1 MGRIAIVAYRPMPGK
16 MGELERLVRRHHQR
30 LAACGL
36 VTERAPIMMRARD
49 GTVVEVFEWASAQ
62 AIAAAHD
69 HPLVR
74 QMWAEFEGICAYVP
88 LTELEEAQA
97 LFAEFEPLGADEAL
111 HPEFS
116 P

>member
-1 MGRIAIVAYRPMPGK
+1 MGRIVIVAYRPNAGK
-16 MGELERLVRRHHQR
+16 QGELERLLLRHHQR
-30 LAACGL
+30 LAAAGL
-36 VTERAPIMMRARD
+36 VTERAPTLMRAKD
-49 GTVVEVFEWASAQ
+49 GTVVEVFEWATAE

-69 HPLVR
+69 HPLVQ
-74 QMWAEFEGICAYVP
+74 QMWAEFEGICVYVP
-88 LTELEEAQA
+88 LAELEEAQA